1 MSDQEFLTKI
11 VSEICDYAV
20 KNGMEP
26 DDTLGTVADNIKAL
40 LEISTFNNWRPKA
53 KKDRPRLLTIEEVRE
68 AERMD
73 QFFWVQDRG
82 ESSIYHLQIYIQ
94 GQTFV
99 EFSTP
104 YDSFVCSPDDY
115 GKTWRCWSDRP
126 TEDQMNIPWK
136 EMTEG

>member
-1 MSDQEFLTKI
+1 MSDQGFLTQI
-11 VSEICDYAV
+11 ISEICDYAV
-20 KNGMEP
+20 ENWMEP
-26 DDTLGTVADNIKAL
+26 DDALGTVADNIKAL

-53 KKDRPRLLTIEEVRE
+53 KKDRPRLLTIEEIRE

-73 QFFWVQDRG
+73 RFFWVQDRD
-82 ESSIYHLQIYIQ
+82 EADIYHLQIYMQ
-94 GQTFV
+94 GRTFV
-99 EFSTP
+99 DFYMP
-104 YDSFVCSPDDY
+104 YDIYTCNPDDY